1 MKEQLYI
8 IKIGGNC
15 IDDKS
20 VLIPFL
26 STFSAIKGKKI
37 LIHGGGSI
45 ATKHAQL
52 LNIQQH
58 FHEGRRITDK
68 QTLDIAVMSYRGLIN
83 AEITS
88 ILQSMHCNA
97 IGVCG
102 ADAGLLKATKRLVNE
117 IDFGFVGDIDE
128 DSINANI
135 LRHLLE
141 FPLIPVIA
149 PITYDRFGNLLNT
162 NADTIATMIAITLQ
176 KTYDVTLIY
185 CFDKSGVLSDPSDH
199 DSVIESLQRSEY
211 EILQS
216 QGMIQHGMI
225 PKLDNAFHAIE
236 SGVKTIILTS
246 PDSLQSEVSNIK
258 GTRITP

>member
-68 QTLDIAVMSYRGLIN
+68 QTLDIAVMSFRGLIN

-102 ADAGLLKATKRLVNE
+102 ADAGLLKATKRLVND

-225 PKLDNAFHAIE
+225 PKLDNAFLALN
-236 SGVKTIILTS
+236 SGVNTIYLTS
-246 PDSLQSEVSNIK
+246 PDSLQSDCTVKK
-258 GTRITP
+258 GTRIIS

>member
-1 MKEQLYI
+1 MKEQLHI

-20 VLIPFL
+20 VLLPFL
-26 STFSAIKGKKI
+26 STFSAIPGKKI

-45 ATKHAQL
+45 ATKHAQH
-52 LNIQQH
+52 LNIEQH
-58 FHEGRRITDK
+58 FHNGRRITDK
-68 QTLDIAVMSYRGLIN
+68 PTLDIAVMSYRGLIN

-88 ILQSMHCNA
+88 LLQSMQCNA

-102 ADAGLLKATKRLVNE
+102 ADAGLIKSEKRIIKD
-117 IDFGFVGDIDE
+117 IDFGFVGDIND
-128 DSINANI
+128 DSINIDMFCN
-135 LRHLLE
+135 LLE

-149 PITYDRFGNLLNT
+149 PITFDRFGTLLNT
-162 NADTIATMIAITLQ
+162 NADTIATIIAIALQ
-176 KTYDVTLIY
+176 RTFDVSLIF
-185 CFDKSGVLSDPSDH
+185 CFDKYGVLSDPSD
-199 DSVIESLQRSEY
+199 SESIIESLDKSHY
-211 EILQS
+211 EMLQS
-216 QGMIQHGMI
+216 QGIIQHGMI
-225 PKLDNAFHAIE
+225 PKLDNAFHAIK

>member
-26 STFSAIKGKKI
+26 STFSAIKEKKI

-102 ADAGLLKATKRLVNE
+102 ADAGLLKATKRLVND
-117 IDFGFVGDIDE
+117 IDFGFVGDINE

-162 NADTIATMIAITLQ
+162 NADTIATIIAIALQ
-176 KTYDVTLIY
+176 KTYDITLIY

-225 PKLDNAFHAIE
+225 PKLDNAFLALN
-236 SGVKTIILTS
+236 SGVNTIYLTS
-246 PDSLQSEVSNIK
+246 PDSLQSDCTVKK
-258 GTRITP
+258 GTRII

>member
-102 ADAGLLKATKRLVNE
+102 ADAGLLKATKRLVND

-162 NADTIATMIAITLQ
+162 NADTIATMIAIALQ
-176 KTYDVTLIY
+176 KTYDITLIY

-225 PKLDNAFHAIE
+225 PKLDNAFLALN
-236 SGVKTIILTS
+236 SGVNTIYLTS
-246 PDSLQSEVSNIK
+246 PDSLQSDCTVKK
-258 GTRITP
+258 GTRIIS

>member
-26 STFSAIKGKKI
+26 MIFSEIQGKKI

-102 ADAGLLKATKRLVNE
+102 ADAGLLKATKRLVND

>member
-26 STFSAIKGKKI
+26 STFSAIQGKKI

-102 ADAGLLKATKRLVNE
+102 ADAGLLKATKRLVND
-117 IDFGFVGDIDE
+117 IDFGFVGDINE

-162 NADTIATMIAITLQ
+162 NADTIATMIAIALQ
-176 KTYDVTLIY
+176 KTYDITLIY

-199 DSVIESLQRSEY
+199 DSVIESLHRSEY

-225 PKLDNAFHAIE
+225 PKLDNAFLALN
-236 SGVKTIILTS
+236 SGVNTIYLTS
-246 PDSLQSEVSNIK
+246 PDSLQSDCTVKK
-258 GTRITP
+258 GTRIIS

>member
-102 ADAGLLKATKRLVNE
+102 ADAGLLKATKRLVND
-117 IDFGFVGDIDE
+117 IDFGFVGDINE

-162 NADTIATMIAITLQ
+162 NADTIATIIAIALQ
-176 KTYDVTLIY
+176 KTYDITLIY

-225 PKLDNAFHAIE
+225 PKLDNAFLALN
-236 SGVKTIILTS
+236 SGVNTIYLTS
-246 PDSLQSEVSNIK
+246 PDSLQSDCTVKK
-258 GTRITP
+258 GTRII

>member
-102 ADAGLLKATKRLVNE
+102 ADAGLLKATKRLVND

>member
-102 ADAGLLKATKRLVNE
+102 ADAGLLKATKRLVND
-117 IDFGFVGDIDE
+117 IDFGFVGDINE

-162 NADTIATMIAITLQ
+162 NADTIATMIAIALQ
-176 KTYDVTLIY
+176 KTYDITLIY

-199 DSVIESLQRSEY
+199 DSVIKSLQRSEY

-225 PKLDNAFHAIE
+225 PKLDNAFLALN
-236 SGVKTIILTS
+236 SGVNTIYLTS
-246 PDSLQSEVSNIK
+246 PDSLQSDCTVKK
-258 GTRITP
+258 GTRIIS

>member
-88 ILQSMHCNA
+88 ILQSMHCNT

-102 ADAGLLKATKRLVNE
+102 ADAGLLKATKRLVND
-117 IDFGFVGDIDE
+117 IDFGFVGDINE

-162 NADTIATMIAITLQ
+162 NADTIATMIAIALQ
-176 KTYDVTLIY
+176 KTYDITLIY

-199 DSVIESLQRSEY
+199 DSVIESLHRSEY

-225 PKLDNAFHAIE
+225 PKLDNAFLALN
-236 SGVKTIILTS
+236 SGVNTIYLTS
-246 PDSLQSEVSNIK
+246 PDSLQSDCTVKK
-258 GTRITP
+258 GTRIIS

>member
-102 ADAGLLKATKRLVNE
+102 ADAGLLKATKRLVND

-225 PKLDNAFHAIE
+225 PKLDNAFLALN
-236 SGVKTIILTS
+236 SGVNTIYLTS
-246 PDSLQSEVSNIK
+246 PDSLQSDCTVKK
-258 GTRITP
+258 GTRIIS

>member
-26 STFSAIKGKKI
+26 STFSAIQGKKI

-45 ATKHAQL
+45 ATKHAEL
-52 LNIQQH
+52 LDIQQN

-68 QTLDIAVMSYRGLIN
+68 KTLDIAVMSYRGLIN

-88 ILQSMHCNA
+88 LLQSMQCNA
-97 IGVCG
+97 IGLCG
-102 ADAGLLKATKRLVNE
+102 ADAGLLKAKKRLVND
-117 IDFGFVGDIDE
+117 IDFGFVGDIDV
-128 DSINANI
+128 DSINVDI
-135 LRHLLE
+135 FRHLLE

-162 NADTIATMIAITLQ
+162 NADTIATMIAIALQ
-176 KTYDVTLIY
+176 KTYDITLIY
-185 CFDKSGVLSDPSDH
+185 CFDKSGVLSNPANE
-199 DSVIESLQRSEY
+199 ESMLTSLNKGEY
-211 EILQS
+211 DELKNQC
-216 QGMIQHGMI
+216 MINNGMI
-225 PKLDNAFHAIE
+225 PKLDNAFLALN
-236 SGVKTIILTS
+236 SGVNTIFLTN
-246 PDSLQSEVSNIK
+246 PDSLKSDCMITK
-258 GTRITP
+258 GTRIIS

>member
-1 MKEQLYI
+1 
-8 IKIGGNC
+8 
-15 IDDKS
+15 
-20 VLIPFL
+20 
-26 STFSAIKGKKI
+26 
-37 LIHGGGSI
+37 
-45 ATKHAQL
+45 
-52 LNIQQH
+52 
-58 FHEGRRITDK
+58 
-68 QTLDIAVMSYRGLIN
+68 MSYRGLIN

-102 ADAGLLKATKRLVNE
+102 ADAGLLKATKRLVND

-176 KTYDVTLIY
+176 KTYDITLIY
-185 CFDKSGVLSDPSDH
+185 CFDKSGVLSNPANE
-199 DSVIESLQRSEY
+199 ESMLVSLNKAEY
-211 EILQS
+211 DELKNQY
-216 QGMIQHGMI
+216 MINNGMI
-225 PKLDNAFHAIE
+225 PKLDNAFLALN
-236 SGVKTIILTS
+236 SGVNTIYLTS
-246 PDSLQSEVSNIK
+246 PDSLQSDCTVKK
-258 GTRITP
+258 GTRIIS

>member
-26 STFSAIKGKKI
+26 STFSAIQGKKI

-45 ATKHAQL
+45 ATKHAEL
-52 LNIQQH
+52 LDIQQN

-68 QTLDIAVMSYRGLIN
+68 KTLDIAVMSYRGLIN

-88 ILQSMHCNA
+88 LLQSMQCNA
-97 IGVCG
+97 IGLCG
-102 ADAGLLKATKRLVNE
+102 ADAELLKAKKRLVND

-128 DSINANI
+128 DSINVDI
-135 LRHLLE
+135 FRHLLE

-162 NADTIATMIAITLQ
+162 NADTIATMIAIALQ
-176 KTYDVTLIY
+176 KTYDITLIY
-185 CFDKSGVLSDPSDH
+185 CFDKSGVLSNPANEESML
-199 DSVIESLQRSEY
+199 ESLNKAEY
-211 EILQS
+211 DALKNKC
-216 QGMIQHGMI
+216 MINNGMI
-225 PKLDNAFHAIE
+225 PKLDNAFLALN
-236 SGVKTIILTS
+236 SGVNTIFLTS
-246 PDSLQSEVSNIK
+246 PDCLKSDCMVIK
-258 GTRITP
+258 GTRIVS

>member
-102 ADAGLLKATKRLVNE
+102 ADAGLLKATKRLVND

-176 KTYDVTLIY
+176 KTYDITLIY

-225 PKLDNAFHAIE
+225 PKLDNAFLALN
-236 SGVKTIILTS
+236 SGVNTIYLTS
-246 PDSLQSEVSNIK
+246 PDSLQSDCTVKK
-258 GTRITP
+258 GTRIIS

>member
-26 STFSAIKGKKI
+26 STFSTIKGKKI

-45 ATKHAQL
+45 ATKHAAL
-52 LNIQQH
+52 LNIDQQ
-58 FHEGRRITDK
+58 FHNGRRITDK
-68 QTLDIAVMSYRGLIN
+68 PTLDIAVMSYRGLIN

-102 ADAGLLKATKRLVNE
+102 ADAGLLKATKRLVND
-117 IDFGFVGDIDE
+117 IDFGFVGDINE

-162 NADTIATMIAITLQ
+162 NADTIATMIAIALQ
-176 KTYDVTLIY
+176 KTYDITLIY

>member
-185 CFDKSGVLSDPSDH
+185 CFDKSGVLSNPANE
-199 DSVIESLQRSEY
+199 ESMLVSLNKAEY
-211 EILQS
+211 DELKNQY
-216 QGMIQHGMI
+216 MINNGMI
-225 PKLDNAFHAIE
+225 PKLDNAFLALN
-236 SGVKTIILTS
+236 SGVNTIYLTS
-246 PDSLQSEVSNIK
+246 PDSLQSDCTVKK
-258 GTRITP
+258 GTRIIS

>member
-26 STFSAIKGKKI
+26 STFSTIKGKKI

-45 ATKHAQL
+45 ATKHAAL
-52 LNIQQH
+52 LNIDQQ
-58 FHEGRRITDK
+58 FHNGRRITDK

-102 ADAGLLKATKRLVNE
+102 ADAGLLKATKRLVND
-117 IDFGFVGDIDE
+117 IDFGFVGDINE

-162 NADTIATMIAITLQ
+162 NADTIATMIAIALQ
-176 KTYDVTLIY
+176 KTYDITLIY
-185 CFDKSGVLSDPSDH
+185 CFDKSGVLSDPLDNNS
-199 DSVIESLQRSEY
+199 IIASLNKSEY
-211 EILQS
+211 EILHS

>member
-1 MKEQLYI
+1 MKKPLYI

-15 IDDKS
+15 IDNKS

-26 STFSAIKGKKI
+26 STFSEIQGKKI

-52 LNIQQH
+52 LNIQQN

-88 ILQSMHCNA
+88 LLQSMQCNA
-97 IGVCG
+97 IGLCG
-102 ADAGLLKATKRLVNE
+102 ADAGLLKAKKRLVNE
-117 IDFGFVGDIDE
+117 IDFGFVGDIDV
-128 DSINANI
+128 DSINVDI
-135 LRHLLE
+135 FRHLLE

-162 NADTIATMIAITLQ
+162 NADTIATMIAIALQ
-176 KTYDVTLIY
+176 KTYDITLIY
-185 CFDKSGVLSDPSDH
+185 CFDKSGVLSNPANE
-199 DSVIESLQRSEY
+199 ESMLTSLNKGEY
-211 EILQS
+211 DELKNQC
-216 QGMIQHGMI
+216 MINNGMI
-225 PKLDNAFHAIE
+225 PKLDNAFLALN
-236 SGVKTIILTS
+236 SGVNTIFLTS
-246 PDSLQSEVSNIK
+246 PDSLKSDCMITK
-258 GTRITP
+258 GTRIIS

>member
-26 STFSAIKGKKI
+26 MIFSEIQGKKI

-52 LNIQQH
+52 LNMQQH

-102 ADAGLLKATKRLVNE
+102 ADAGLLKATKRLVND

>member
-26 STFSAIKGKKI
+26 STFSTIKGKKI

-102 ADAGLLKATKRLVNE
+102 ADAGLLKATKRLVND
-117 IDFGFVGDIDE
+117 IDFGFVGDINE

-162 NADTIATMIAITLQ
+162 NADTIATMIAIALQ
-176 KTYDVTLIY
+176 KTYDITLIY

-225 PKLDNAFHAIE
+225 PKLDNAFLALN
-236 SGVKTIILTS
+236 SGVNTIYLTS
-246 PDSLQSEVSNIK
+246 PDSLQSDCTVKK
-258 GTRITP
+258 GTRIIS

>member
-26 STFSAIKGKKI
+26 STFSAIKEKKI

-45 ATKHAQL
+45 ATKHAHL

-102 ADAGLLKATKRLVNE
+102 ADAGLIKSTKRLVNE
-117 IDFGFVGDIDE
+117 IDFGFVGDINE

-162 NADTIATMIAITLQ
+162 NADTIATMIAIALQ
-176 KTYDVTLIY
+176 KTYDITLIY
-185 CFDKSGVLSDPSDH
+185 CFDKSGVLSNPANE
-199 DSVIESLQRSEY
+199 ESMLVSLNQAEYDELQNKC
-211 EILQS
+211 
-216 QGMIQHGMI
+216 MINNGMI
-225 PKLDNAFHAIE
+225 PKLDNAFLALN
-236 SGVKTIILTS
+236 SGVNTIYLTS
-246 PDSLQSEVSNIK
+246 PDSLQSDCTVKK
-258 GTRITP
+258 GTRII

>member
-1 MKEQLYI
+1 
-8 IKIGGNC
+8 
-15 IDDKS
+15 
-20 VLIPFL
+20 
-26 STFSAIKGKKI
+26 
-37 LIHGGGSI
+37 
-45 ATKHAQL
+45 
-52 LNIQQH
+52 
-58 FHEGRRITDK
+58 
-68 QTLDIAVMSYRGLIN
+68 
-83 AEITS
+83 
-88 ILQSMHCNA
+88 MHCNA

-102 ADAGLLKATKRLVNE
+102 ADAGLLKATKRLVND

-225 PKLDNAFHAIE
+225 PKLDNAFLALN
-236 SGVKTIILTS
+236 SGVNTIYLTS
-246 PDSLQSEVSNIK
+246 PDSLQSDCTVKK
-258 GTRITP
+258 GTRIIS

>member
-26 STFSAIKGKKI
+26 STFSAIQGKKI

-88 ILQSMHCNA
+88 KLQSMNCNA
-97 IGVCG
+97 LGICG
-102 ADAGLLKATKRLVNE
+102 ADAGLIKATKRLVND

-128 DSINANI
+128 DSINVDI
-135 LRHLLE
+135 FRHLLE

-149 PITYDRFGNLLNT
+149 PITYDR
-162 NADTIATMIAITLQ
+162 TMIAIALQ
-176 KTYDVTLIY
+176 KTYDITLIY
-185 CFDKSGVLSDPSDH
+185 CFDKSGVLSNPANE
-199 DSVIESLQRSEY
+199 ESMLVSLNKAEY
-211 EILQS
+211 DELKNQC
-216 QGMIQHGMI
+216 MIHNGMI
-225 PKLDNAFHAIE
+225 PKLDNAFLALN
-236 SGVKTIILTS
+236 SGVNTIFLTS
-246 PDSLQSEVSNIK
+246 PDSLKSDCMITK
-258 GTRITP
+258 GTRIIS

>member
-1 MKEQLYI
+1 MKEQLFI

-102 ADAGLLKATKRLVNE
+102 ADAGLLKATKRLVND
-117 IDFGFVGDIDE
+117 IDFGFVGDINE

-162 NADTIATMIAITLQ
+162 NADTIATMIAIALQ
-176 KTYDVTLIY
+176 KTYDITLIY

-225 PKLDNAFHAIE
+225 PKLDNAFLALN
-236 SGVKTIILTS
+236 SGVNTIYLTS
-246 PDSLQSEVSNIK
+246 PDSLQSDCTVKK
-258 GTRITP
+258 GTRIIS

>member
-102 ADAGLLKATKRLVNE
+102 ADAGLLKATKRLVND
-117 IDFGFVGDIDE
+117 IDFGFVGDINE

-176 KTYDVTLIY
+176 KTYDITLIY

-225 PKLDNAFHAIE
+225 PKLDNAFLALN
-236 SGVKTIILTS
+236 SGVNTIYLTS
-246 PDSLQSEVSNIK
+246 PDSLQSDCTVKK
-258 GTRITP
+258 GTRII

>member
-102 ADAGLLKATKRLVNE
+102 ADAGLLKATKRLVND
-117 IDFGFVGDIDE
+117 IDFGFVGDINE

-162 NADTIATMIAITLQ
+162 NADTIATMIAIALQ
-176 KTYDVTLIY
+176 KTYDITLIY

-225 PKLDNAFHAIE
+225 PKLDNAFLALN
-236 SGVKTIILTS
+236 SGVNTIYLTS
-246 PDSLQSEVSNIK
+246 PDSLQSDCTVKK
-258 GTRITP
+258 GTRIIS